1 MYEVQTYLKQKILKT
16 ITIYYNKKRKNHQ
29 LYRNLYTG
37 YITISVGSFEI
48 NLHEINIMKSL
59 NEKNFII
66 KKKLFFKYFHIYYI
80 NSSNKFAMFNNTCRN
95 NSLQY

>member
-37 YITISVGSFEI
+37 YITINIKSFEI
-48 NLHEINIMKSL
+48 YMKL
-59 NEKNFII
+59 I
-66 KKKLFFKYFHIYYI
+66 
-80 NSSNKFAMFNNTCRN
+80 
-95 NSLQY
+95 